1 MSGLFDF
8 DLEDARGKH
17 KKLSDKIRKADAAY
31 YNEDDPIMSDADYD
45 ALRAE
50 IEVLEAKHP
59 DLVHEQSPTQT
70 VGATPSKGF
79 SKVKHAVPMLSL
91 SNVFSEDDVD
101 GFFDKIRR
109 FLNLPDEE
117 PIELVAEPKI
127 DGLSC
132 SLRYENRVL
141 VQAATRG
148 DGAEGEDITANVKT
162 ISCIPQ
168 ELPADAPDILEV
180 RGEIYMSRS
189 SFNTLNQKQEE
200 DGKKIF
206 ANPRNAAA
214 GSLRQLDSKIT
225 AQRPLDIFVYALGQV
240 EGWNPGSQIE
250 MLQQLQAFGL
260 RVCPL
265 AEHVSSVEGCLE
277 YYQQLQA
284 KRAQLDYEIDGI
296 VYKLNR
302 RDWQASVGFISKA
315 PRWAIA
321 HKFPAQEKSTQVED
335 IDVQVGRTGAITPVA
350 RLKPVFVGGVTVSN
364 VTLHNQQEI
373 ERLDVRVGDTVIVRR
388 AGDVIPQIVSVNQSL
403 RDKTSSVFEF
413 PSKCP
418 VCQSTVVFADDGV
431 IARCSGGLICA
442 AQRKQSIK
450 HFASR
455 KAMDIDGLGDK
466 IVDQLVDEGL
476 IETVADLYKLDLASL
491 LELERFAEKSAQNL
505 INSIDNS
512 KKSDLSQVLYALGIP
527 QVGETTAQQLARFF
541 GGMSNLMSAELDV
554 LQAMPDI
561 GPIVAQNIVDFFD
574 DPKNQQVIETLRKL
588 GVTWPETE
596 PQMISSDLDDLPLS
610 GTTLVMTGTFSSMS
624 RSDAKKK
631 LQDLGAKV
639 TGSVSSKTTAVI
651 VGADPGSKAAKAEQL
666 GVDVIDEQAMLSW
679 FDD

>member
-1 MSGLFDF
+1 MMKMDKEQASKKYEQLKQQLQEHNHRYYVLDDPSVSDYEYDQLMLELM
-8 DLEDARGKH
+8 DLEEQFPDFMT
-17 KKLSDKIRKADAAY
+17 
-31 YNEDDPIMSDADYD
+31 EDSPSQRVGGE
-45 ALRAE
+45 ALTSFE
-50 IEVLEAKHP
+50 QVEHEVR
-59 DLVHEQSPTQT
+59 
-70 VGATPSKGF
+70 
-79 SKVKHAVPMLSL
+79 MLSL
-91 SNVFSEDDVD
+91 SNGFSDDDIQQFDRRIREGLDLSEDAVV
-101 GFFDKIRR
+101 
-109 FLNLPDEE
+109 EY
-117 PIELVAEPKI
+117 VAEPKL
-127 DGLSC
+127 DGLAV
-132 SLRYENRVL
+132 SLLYKEGVL
-141 VQAATRG
+141 VRAATRG
-148 DGAEGEDITANVKT
+148 DGKTGEDVTANVKT
-162 ISCIPQ
+162 IRSVPLRLQ
-168 ELPADAPDILEV
+168 GNQLPAILEV
-180 RGEIYMSRS
+180 RGEIYISHEGFRK
-189 SFNTLNQKQEE
+189 LNEQQVAAENKT
-200 DGKKIF
+200 F
-206 ANPRNAAA
+206 VNPRNAAA

-418 VCQSTVVFADDGV
+418 VCQSAVVFADDGV

-505 INSIDNS
+505 IDSIDNS
-512 KKSDLSQVLYALGIP
+512 KNSDLSQVLYALGIP

-574 DPKNQQVIETLRKL
+574 DPKNQQVIETLQKL

-610 GTTLVMTGTFSSMS
+610 GKTLVMTGTFSSMS

-631 LQDLGAKV
+631 LQALGAKV

>member
-1 MSGLFDF
+1 MMKMDKEQASKKYEQLKQQLQEHNHRYYVLDDPSVSDYEYDQLMLELM
-8 DLEDARGKH
+8 DLEEQFPDFMT
-17 KKLSDKIRKADAAY
+17 
-31 YNEDDPIMSDADYD
+31 EDSPSQRVGGE
-45 ALRAE
+45 ALTSFE
-50 IEVLEAKHP
+50 QVEHEVR
-59 DLVHEQSPTQT
+59 
-70 VGATPSKGF
+70 
-79 SKVKHAVPMLSL
+79 MLSL
-91 SNVFSEDDVD
+91 SNGFSDDDIQQFDRRIREGLDLSEDAVV
-101 GFFDKIRR
+101 
-109 FLNLPDEE
+109 EY
-117 PIELVAEPKI
+117 VAEPKL
-127 DGLSC
+127 DGLAV
-132 SLRYENRVL
+132 SLLYKEGVL
-141 VQAATRG
+141 VRAATRG
-148 DGAEGEDITANVKT
+148 DGKTGEDVTANVKT
-162 ISCIPQ
+162 IRSVPLRLQ
-168 ELPADAPDILEV
+168 GNQLPAILEV
-180 RGEIYMSRS
+180 RGEIYISHEGFRK
-189 SFNTLNQKQEE
+189 LNEQQVAAENKT
-200 DGKKIF
+200 F
-206 ANPRNAAA
+206 VNPRNAAA

-574 DPKNQQVIETLRKL
+574 DPKNQQVIETLQKL

-610 GTTLVMTGTFSSMS
+610 GKTLVMTGTFSSMS

-631 LQDLGAKV
+631 LQALGAKV

>member
-1 MSGLFDF
+1 MKMDKEQASKKYEQLKQQLQEHNHRYYVLDDPSVSDYEYDQLMLELM
-8 DLEDARGKH
+8 DLEEQFPDFMT
-17 KKLSDKIRKADAAY
+17 
-31 YNEDDPIMSDADYD
+31 EDSPSQRVGGE
-45 ALRAE
+45 ALTSFE
-50 IEVLEAKHP
+50 QVEHEVR
-59 DLVHEQSPTQT
+59 
-70 VGATPSKGF
+70 
-79 SKVKHAVPMLSL
+79 MLSL
-91 SNVFSEDDVD
+91 SNGFSDDDIQQFDRRIREGLDLSEDAVV
-101 GFFDKIRR
+101 
-109 FLNLPDEE
+109 EY
-117 PIELVAEPKI
+117 VAEPKL
-127 DGLSC
+127 DGLAV
-132 SLRYENRVL
+132 SLLYKEGVL
-141 VQAATRG
+141 VRAATRG
-148 DGAEGEDITANVKT
+148 DGKTGEDVTANVKT
-162 ISCIPQ
+162 IRSVPLRLQ
-168 ELPADAPDILEV
+168 GNQLPAILEV
-180 RGEIYMSRS
+180 RGEIYISHEGFRK
-189 SFNTLNQKQEE
+189 LNEQQVAAENKT
-200 DGKKIF
+200 F
-206 ANPRNAAA
+206 VNPRNAAA

-574 DPKNQQVIETLRKL
+574 DPKNQQVIETLQKL

-610 GTTLVMTGTFSSMS
+610 GKTLVMTGTFSSMS

-631 LQDLGAKV
+631 LQALGAKV